1 MATIHLKR
9 PATLL
14 GRSVVGTYRSGA
26 DTYSFHGTV
35 EAVILPLPG
44 STGHCVEFYV
54 AGEYISL
61 PDCITLDFAPLPAV
75 SGLLH

>member
-1 MATIHLKR
+1 MATIHVKR

-26 DTYSFHGTV
+26 DIYPFHGTV
-35 EAVILPLPG
+35 EAVVLPLPG
-44 STGHCVEFYV
+44 STEHCVEFYV
-54 AGEYISL
+54 GGEYISL

-75 SGLLH
+75 NHPLH